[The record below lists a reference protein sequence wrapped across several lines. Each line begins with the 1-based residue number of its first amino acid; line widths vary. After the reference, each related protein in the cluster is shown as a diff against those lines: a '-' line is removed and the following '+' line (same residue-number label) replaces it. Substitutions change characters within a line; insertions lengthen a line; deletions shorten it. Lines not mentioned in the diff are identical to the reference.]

1 MPGRFDMPVRPT
13 DPLREE
19 HRELLPHIEAF
30 RTIADSVGEAAGDD
44 LQRSVEEA
52 HKFLTHHLIP
62 HAVAED
68 RVMYPAVEQL
78 MGAPGATA
86 TMSRDHV
93 EVVAL
98 TRELGTLSRDDHKAL
113 RRTLYGLYALVSVH
127 FAKEEEI
134 YVPLLDEKLTPD
146 QAAEL
151 FKRMEAAA
159 GEAREERTA

>member
-1 MPGRFDMPVRPT
+1 MANRPT

-30 RTIADSVGEAAGDD
+30 REIADSVGEVPADELG
-44 LQRSVEEA
+44 RGVNEA
-52 HKFLTHHLIP
+52 YEFLTHHLIP

-68 RVMYPAVEQL
+68 RVLYPTVEQV

-98 TRELGTLSRDDHKAL
+98 TRELDTLGKDDLKAL
-113 RRTLYGLYALVSVH
+113 RRTLYGLYALVSLH

-134 YVPLLDEKLTPD
+134 YVPLLDGKLTPD

-151 FKRMEAAA
+151 FERMEAAA
-159 GEAREERTA
+159 NEARKDRAA